1 MTARTISPL
10 ETSSAG
16 SKGRILIVDNDPE
29 TARAIASVAV
39 SSGFQVIGLC
49 DDIRKGLQAA
59 EDMRPNL
66 VISGLFFHGEPLG
79 IELSRAIQ
87 ETLGAPVIFV
97 GQSEDPLLMLQV
109 AMAQPAG
116 YISDARDASYV
127 EAVLNR
133 ALRGVRTTVGSPF

>member
-10 ETSSAG
+10 ETSSVG
-16 SKGRILIVDNDPE
+16 TKGRILIVDSDSE
-29 TARAIASVAV
+29 VARAIASVAV
-39 SSGFQVIGLC
+39 ANGFQVIGLC
-49 DDIRKGLQAA
+49 DDMRKGMQAA

-66 VISGLFFHGEPLG
+66 VISGLFFNGEPVG

-87 ETLGAPVIFV
+87 ETLGVPVIFV
-97 GQSEDPLLMLQV
+97 GQSEDPMLMLQV

-116 YISDARDASYV
+116 YISDARDSGYV